1 MQYTPSIISNR
12 WFRWCRCSVGGAMSV
27 VGTESGIPG
36 IIISIAR
43 RLQPDCADSAY
54 QYQPQLVTW
63 LKFWLRLCWLPAT
76 VSSLV
81 ILFFC
86 RKKWKTWRDN
96 FGIINFLE
104 KITNLIIRIFLLA
117 IIWRMAAE
125 CTALDD
131 RIIKLERSHYGCP
144 KEITE
149 VDESMRRA
157 RTSVESLGLY
167 SSRWTYVTHPHNWD
181 YLFHFSLFK
190 IFFFKSYCLFSSPKS
205 SFLWHVVLSYFNI
218 VGCHQIIIH
227 GR

>member
-1 MQYTPSIISNR
+1 M
-12 WFRWCRCSVGGAMSV
+12 
-27 VGTESGIPG
+27 
-36 IIISIAR
+36 
-43 RLQPDCADSAY
+43 
-54 QYQPQLVTW
+54 
-63 LKFWLRLCWLPAT
+63 KFWLRLCWLPAT
-76 VSSLV
+76 LISPNSLCFRTKTN
-81 ILFFC
+81 ILFFL
-86 RKKWKTWRDN
+86 RKKWKTCYWRDN
-96 FGIINFLE
+96 FVILVNLE
-104 KITNLIIRIFLLA
+104 KITNLIIRTFLLA

-167 SSRWTYVTHPHNWD
+167 SSRWTYVTHPYNWD

-190 IFFFKSYCLFSSPKS
+190 IFFFKSYCLFSSPTS